1 MRAPLTP
8 IKAFVQDAAQR
19 GAAGDHSSADD
30 PRMSHW
36 LLVAQA
42 AERLAELRPAQRAE
56 YLSRLGDSVLPERL
70 ERPTQIEGDGRVP
83 VDATAELAERL
94 RLEAE
99 DMEREGCFELALTT
113 VSSVCKML
121 ARGSLTARLLATAHL
136 GRIVRQTGELDSAV
150 DCYTSVT
157 QTGLS
162 VDDGPVAAH
171 GYIGLGN
178 VAYSRGNRPAQKSF
192 FLKALELAPKG
203 SPVELSAHQGLM
215 VTANQQGELADALIH
230 GWKVHDLAVPGS
242 EVQLETISNL
252 AQTALHSGFAS
263 ASFAG
268 YEYLIQH
275 ATVSRILLP
284 ALGGA
289 IQAAAQ
295 LGDRASLSA
304 LEAKARMQIRSAS
317 LPHEAARTYLDAAEA
332 RTFLGD
338 HESASTW
345 ISDCLELANT
355 FGFHELQIKAET
367 LRDTPRTALK
377 EPAADVLGDSQSSS
391 VAVRVGIERLSQLQ
405 FA

>member
-56 YLSRLGDSVLPERL
+56 YLTRLGDSVLPERL

-83 VDATAELAERL
+83 ADATAELAERL

-178 VAYSRGNRPAQKSF
+178 VAHARGNRPSQKAF
-192 FLKALELAPKG
+192 FQKALELAPKG

-230 GWKVHDLAVPGS
+230 GWKVHDLAMPDS
-242 EVQLETISNL
+242 EVQFETLNNL
-252 AQTALHSGFAS
+252 AQTALYSGFA
-263 ASFAG
+263 
-268 YEYLIQH
+268 
-275 ATVSRILLP
+275 
-284 ALGGA
+284 
-289 IQAAAQ
+289 
-295 LGDRASLSA
+295 RASLSGF
-304 LEAKARMQIRSAS
+304 EYVIQRARISRIRLPAIGGAAIAAARLKDRSSLAHFELLARDEINRAA
-317 LPHEAARTYLDAAEA
+317 LPHESARMYYDAAEA
-332 RTFLGD
+332 RAAMGD
-338 HESASTW
+338 FSEVLSHVADCLR
-345 ISDCLELANT
+345 ISDA
-355 FGFHELQIKAET
+355 FGFHELRVKAEL
-367 LRDTPRTALK
+367 LRDAPSTQQLAK
-377 EPAADVLGDSQSSS
+377 VEQGAVSHSSDIIL
-391 VAVRVGIERLSQLQ
+391 GIERLSQLQ